1 MNSAAEASWD
11 TSTYPTAAWNNAREV
26 QHLQGKRILTTD
38 KWAGYLILRS
48 YPDQKVFFDD
58 RYDMYSISL
67 NHDYTNLID
76 LQPGWEKILEKYDF
90 DAIMWPKDG
99 ALTQVIKDRAGW
111 KKTYE
116 DDIANI
122 WVREPAR

>member
-1 MNSAAEASWD
+1 
-11 TSTYPTAAWNNAREV
+11 
-26 QHLQGKRILTTD
+26 
-38 KWAGYLILRS
+38 
-48 YPDQKVFFDD
+48 
-58 RYDMYSISL
+58 
-67 NHDYTNLID
+67 
-76 LQPGWEKILEKYDF
+76 
-90 DAIMWPKDG
+90 MWPKDG